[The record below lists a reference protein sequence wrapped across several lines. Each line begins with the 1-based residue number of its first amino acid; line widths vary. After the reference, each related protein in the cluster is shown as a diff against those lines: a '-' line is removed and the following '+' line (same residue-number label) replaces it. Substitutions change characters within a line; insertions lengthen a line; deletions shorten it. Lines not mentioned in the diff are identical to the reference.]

1 MIYQFSFRYFSQ
13 KFTKPIITNHGVWEI
28 RESIIIRLIDEKDQI
43 TWGEISPISWF
54 GSETIEQA
62 LDFCRQLPHTITTE
76 IIFTI
81 PDKLPACQFAFESS
95 THAGGF
101 RLCSSD
107 FQSPG
112 TFESSTHAGRFCLC
126 SRDFQSPNLTN
137 LTYSGLLPAGKSALN
152 QWSNLWKQGYKTF
165 KWKIGVHEINQEL
178 EIFDL
183 LISSLPTSAKL
194 RLDANGGLTYQQAK
208 LWLKKC
214 DQFLPKIEF
223 IEQPL
228 SVDKFTE
235 MQALSNLYLTPI
247 ALDESIANLHQLE
260 SCFQQGWRGIF
271 VIKPGI
277 FGSPSRL
284 REFCKQHQIDM
295 VFSSVFETEIGRQ
308 ASLQLAAELSTN
320 NRAVG
325 FGINHFFQQQEAN
338 WLENLWKTF

>member
-28 RESIIIRLIDEKDQI
+28 RESIIIRLIDEKDHI

-62 LDFCRQLPHTITTE
+62 LDFCRQLPQTITKE
-76 IIFTI
+76 IIFSI
-81 PDKLPACQFAFESS
+81 PDKLTACQFAFESALVVKKC
-95 THAGGF
+95 T
-101 RLCSSD
+101 
-107 FQSPG
+107 
-112 TFESSTHAGRFCLC
+112 
-126 SRDFQSPNLTN
+126 NLN

-152 QWSNLWKQGYKTF
+152 QWSSLWKQGYKTF
-165 KWKIGVHEINQEL
+165 KWKIGVDNINQEL

-183 LISSLPTSAKL
+183 LISSLPTSATL
-194 RLDANGGLTYQQAK
+194 RLDANGGLTYQQAE

-228 SVDKFTE
+228 SIDKFTE

-247 ALDESIANLHQLE
+247 ALDESIANLRQLE

-284 REFCKQHQIDM
+284 REFCKQHQIDI

-338 WLENLWKTF
+338 WLETLWKNF

>member
-1 MIYQFSFRYFSQ
+1 MVYQFSFRYFSQ
-13 KFTKPIITNHGVWEI
+13 KFTNPIITNHGVWEI
-28 RESIIIRLIDEKDQI
+28 RESIIIRLIDENNNV

-54 GSETIEQA
+54 GSETIKQA
-62 LDFCRQLPHTITTE
+62 LYFCEQLPKEITKE

-81 PDKLPACQFAFESS
+81 PDNLPACQFAFESS

-101 RLCSSD
+101 
-107 FQSPG
+107 
-112 TFESSTHAGRFCLC
+112 CLC
-126 SRDFQSPNLTN
+126 SRDFQSPGTN

-152 QWSNLWKQGYKTF
+152 QWSNLWEQGYKTF
-165 KWKIGVHEINQEL
+165 KWKIGVSQINQEL

-194 RLDANGGLTYQQAK
+194 RLDANGGLTYQQAE
-208 LWLKKC
+208 LWLEKC
-214 DQFLPKIEF
+214 DQFSPKIEF

-228 SVDKFTE
+228 PPDKFTE
-235 MQALSNLYLTPI
+235 MQELSNLYLTPI
-247 ALDESIANLHQLE
+247 ALDESIANLHQLQ

-277 FGSPSRL
+277 VGSPFRL
-284 REFCKQHQIDM
+284 REFCKKHQIDV

-308 ASLQLAAELSTN
+308 AALQLAAELSKN

-325 FGINHFFQQQEAN
+325 FGINHFFQLQEAN
-338 WLENLWKTF
+338 WLESLWKTC

>member
-28 RESIIIRLIDEKDQI
+28 RESIIIRLIDEKDHI

-62 LDFCRQLPHTITTE
+62 LDFCRQLPQTITKE

-81 PDKLPACQFAFESS
+81 PDKLPACQFAFESALVVKKC
-95 THAGGF
+95 T
-101 RLCSSD
+101 
-107 FQSPG
+107 
-112 TFESSTHAGRFCLC
+112 
-126 SRDFQSPNLTN
+126 NLN

-152 QWSNLWKQGYKTF
+152 QWSSLWKQGYKTF
-165 KWKIGVHEINQEL
+165 KWKIGVDNINQEL

-183 LISSLPTSAKL
+183 LISSLPTSATL
-194 RLDANGGLTYQQAK
+194 RLDANGGLTYQQAE

-228 SVDKFTE
+228 SIDKFTE

-247 ALDESIANLHQLE
+247 ALDESIANLRQLE

-284 REFCKQHQIDM
+284 REFCKQHQIDI

-338 WLENLWKTF
+338 WLESLWKTF

>member
-28 RESIIIRLIDEKDQI
+28 RESIIIRLIDEKDHI

-62 LDFCRQLPHTITTE
+62 LDFCRQLPQTITKE
-76 IIFTI
+76 IIFSI
-81 PDKLPACQFAFESS
+81 PDKLTACQFAFESALVVKKC
-95 THAGGF
+95 T
-101 RLCSSD
+101 
-107 FQSPG
+107 
-112 TFESSTHAGRFCLC
+112 
-126 SRDFQSPNLTN
+126 NLN

-152 QWSNLWKQGYKTF
+152 QWSSLWKQGYKTF
-165 KWKIGVHEINQEL
+165 KWKIGVDNINQEL

-183 LISSLPTSAKL
+183 LISSLPTSATL
-194 RLDANGGLTYQQAK
+194 RLDANGGLTYQQAE

-228 SVDKFTE
+228 SIDKFTE

-247 ALDESIANLHQLE
+247 ALDESIANLRQLE

-284 REFCKQHQIDM
+284 REFCKQHQIDI

-338 WLENLWKTF
+338 WLESLWKTF

>member
-1 MIYQFSFRYFSQ
+1 MDYQFSFRYFSQ

-28 RESIIIRLIDEKDQI
+28 RESIIIRLIDEKDHI

-62 LDFCRQLPHTITTE
+62 LDFCRQLPQTITKE
-76 IIFTI
+76 IIFSI
-81 PDKLPACQFAFESS
+81 PDKLTACQFAFESALVVKKC
-95 THAGGF
+95 T
-101 RLCSSD
+101 
-107 FQSPG
+107 
-112 TFESSTHAGRFCLC
+112 
-126 SRDFQSPNLTN
+126 NLN
-137 LTYSGLLPAGKSALN
+137 LTYSGLLSAGKSALN
-152 QWSNLWKQGYKTF
+152 QWSSLWKQGYKTF
-165 KWKIGVHEINQEL
+165 KWKIGVDNINQEL

-183 LISSLPTSAKL
+183 LISSLPTSATL
-194 RLDANGGLTYQQAK
+194 RLDANGGLTYQQAE

-228 SVDKFTE
+228 SIDKFTE

-247 ALDESIANLHQLE
+247 ALDESIANLRQLE

-284 REFCKQHQIDM
+284 KEFCKQHQIDI

-338 WLENLWKTF
+338 WLETLWKNF

>member
-13 KFTKPIITNHGVWEI
+13 KFTNPIITNHGVWEI
-28 RESIIIRLIDEKDQI
+28 RESVIVRLIDEKNNI

-62 LDFCRQLPHTITTE
+62 LDFCHQLPQTITKE

-81 PDKLPACQFAFESS
+81 SDNLPACQFAFES
-95 THAGGF
+95 A
-101 RLCSSD
+101 LI
-107 FQSPG
+107 G
-112 TFESSTHAGRFCLC
+112 TEYVNS
-126 SRDFQSPNLTN
+126 N

-152 QWSNLWKQGYKTF
+152 QWNNLWKQGYKTF
-165 KWKIGVHEINQEL
+165 KWKIGVDDINQEL

-194 RLDANGGLTYQQAK
+194 RLDANGGLTYQQAE
-208 LWLKKC
+208 LWLNKC
-214 DQFLPKIEF
+214 DQFFPKIEF

-228 SVDKFTE
+228 PLNKFIE
-235 MQALSNLYLTPI
+235 MQELSNFYSTPI
-247 ALDESIANLHQLE
+247 ALDESIANLQQLE

-277 FGSPSRL
+277 VGSPFRL
-284 REFCKQHQIDM
+284 REFCKKHQIDV
-295 VFSSVFETEIGRQ
+295 VFSSVFATEIGRQ
-308 ASLQLAAELSTN
+308 AALQLAVELSAN

-325 FGINHFFQQQEAN
+325 FGINHFFKQQESN
-338 WLENLWKTF
+338 WLESLWKTF

>member
-1 MIYQFSFRYFSQ
+1 MGYQFSFRYFSQ
-13 KFTKPIITNHGVWEI
+13 KFTNPMITNYGVWEI
-28 RESIIIRLIDEKDQI
+28 RECIIIRLIDDNNNVS
-43 TWGEISPISWF
+43 WGEISPISWF

-62 LDFCRQLPHTITTE
+62 LDFCRQLPEIITKE

-81 PDKLPACQFAFESS
+81 PDNLPACQFAFESALVVNL
-95 THAGGF
+95 THEGGF
-101 RLCSSD
+101 R
-107 FQSPG
+107 
-112 TFESSTHAGRFCLC
+112 LC
-126 SRDFQSPNLTN
+126 SRDFQSPGTN

-152 QWSNLWKQGYKTF
+152 QWSRLWEQGYQTF
-165 KWKIGVHEINQEL
+165 KWKIGVNEINEEL

-183 LISSLPTSAKL
+183 LIASLPILAKL
-194 RLDANGGLTYQQAK
+194 RLDANGGLTFQEAE

-214 DQFLPKIEF
+214 DQFLPKIQF

-228 SVDKFTE
+228 PVDKFIE
-235 MQALSNLYLTPI
+235 MQELSNSYSTPI

-277 FGSPSRL
+277 FGSPFRL
-284 REFCKQHQIDM
+284 KEFCKKHQIDV

-308 ASLQLAAELSTN
+308 AALQLAAELSMN

-325 FGINHFFQQQEAN
+325 FGINHFFQTQELN
-338 WLENLWKTF
+338 WLESLWKTY

>member
-28 RESIIIRLIDEKDQI
+28 RESIIIRLIDEKNHI

-62 LDFCRQLPHTITTE
+62 LDFCRQLPQTITTE
-76 IIFTI
+76 IIFAI

-101 RLCSSD
+101 CLYSRD

-112 TFESSTHAGRFCLC
+112 NFESSTHAGGFCLY

-214 DQFLPKIEF
+214 DQFSPKIEF

-247 ALDESIANLHQLE
+247 ALDESIANFHQLE
-260 SCFQQGWRGIF
+260 SCFHQGWRGIF

-277 FGSPSRL
+277 FGSPSQL

-338 WLENLWKTF
+338 WLENLWKNF

>member
-1 MIYQFSFRYFSQ
+1 MSYQFSFRYFSQ
-13 KFTKPIITNHGVWEI
+13 KFTNPIITNHGVWEI
-28 RESIIIRLIDEKDQI
+28 RKSVIIRLINEENYV

-62 LDFCRQLPHTITTE
+62 LDFCRQLPKTITKE

-81 PDKLPACQFAFESS
+81 PDNLPACQFAFESS
-95 THAGGF
+95 THPGG
-101 RLCSSD
+101 
-107 FQSPG
+107 
-112 TFESSTHAGRFCLC
+112 FCLC
-126 SRDFQSPNLTN
+126 SRDFPSLNANLN
-137 LTYSGLLPAGKSALN
+137 VTYSGLLSAGNLALN
-152 QWSNLWKQGYKTF
+152 QWNSLWEQGYKTF
-165 KWKIGVHEINQEL
+165 KWKIAVDDINKEL

-183 LISSLPTSAKL
+183 LISSLPNSAKL
-194 RLDANGGLTYQQAK
+194 RLDANGGLTYQQAE
-208 LWLKKC
+208 LWLNKC

-228 SVDKFTE
+228 PANKFRE
-235 MQALSNLYLTPI
+235 MWELSNLYSTPI
-247 ALDESIANLHQLE
+247 ALDESITNLQQLE
-260 SCFQQGWRGIF
+260 SCFQQGWEGIF

-284 REFCKQHQIDM
+284 REFCKKHQIDV

-308 ASLQLAAELSTN
+308 AALQLAAELSTN

-325 FGINHFFQQQEAN
+325 FGVNHFFKKQELN

>member
-13 KFTKPIITNHGVWEI
+13 KFTKPMITNHGIWEI

-54 GSETIEQA
+54 GSETIKQA
-62 LDFCRQLPHTITTE
+62 LDFCYQLPQTITKE
-76 IIFTI
+76 IIFAI

-95 THAGGF
+95 THPGGF

-107 FQSPG
+107 FQSP
-112 TFESSTHAGRFCLC
+112 
-126 SRDFQSPNLTN
+126 N

-152 QWSNLWKQGYKTF
+152 QWSNLWEQGYKTF
-165 KWKIGVHEINQEL
+165 KWKIAVDDINQEL

-183 LISSLPTSAKL
+183 LISSLPISAKL
-194 RLDANGGLTYQQAK
+194 RLDANGGLTYQEAE
-208 LWLKKC
+208 LWLQKC

-228 SVDKFTE
+228 PVDKFRE
-235 MQALSNLYLTPI
+235 MQELSNSYFTTI

-260 SCFQQGWRGIF
+260 LCFQQGWRGIF

-277 FGSPSRL
+277 FGSPFRL
-284 REFCKQHQIDM
+284 KEFCKKRQIDV

-308 ASLQLAAELSTN
+308 AALQLAAELSSN

-325 FGINHFFQQQEAN
+325 FGINHFFQPQESN
-338 WLENLWKTF
+338 WLESLWKTC